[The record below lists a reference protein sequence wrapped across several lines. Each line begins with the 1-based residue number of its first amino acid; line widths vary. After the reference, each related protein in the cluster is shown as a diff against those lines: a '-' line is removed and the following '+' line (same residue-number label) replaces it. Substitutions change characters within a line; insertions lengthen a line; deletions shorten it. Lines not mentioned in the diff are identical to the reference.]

1 MKWDEFKTLIIG
13 IGPDTPLGRLVA
25 VRSETDKD
33 ILKHFTK
40 DQRRVRSEWMKK
52 QAKEVSQEKLY
63 NFLEDM
69 KNGLINR
76 AGKGR

>member
-13 IGPDTPLGRLVA
+13 IGPDTPLGRLVS

>member
-76 AGKGR
+76 AGKGG